1 MASRLSLQKKLTEIL
16 GNNHVYYE
24 PPEKYKLSYPCFIYM
39 LDDKERRSADNIGYI
54 IKNRYQITL
63 IDYLPDNPAI
73 DKIMELPYCSFERSY
88 KSDNLEHY
96 VVTLYW

>member
-24 PPEKYKLSYPCFIYM
+24 PPENYKLSYPCFIYM
-39 LDDKERRSADNIGYI
+39 LDDKKRRSADNIGYI